1 MRRLLYMLLTMLLAS
16 YADAQTFSHFGAR
29 AMGMGGAYVAVADDA
44 TSVYW
49 NPAGLAVASP
59 REVAV
64 VFEVEGADE
73 HETIDKVDAL
83 IDMNLA
89 AHGRII
95 TPEDIAK
102 ALDLLEALAEKGSG
116 VSGDTSLDF
125 IVAAKGLA
133 FSVLNLGNASAVP
146 VIDLDI
152 LDFDP
157 NSGEPL
163 PTDLP
168 TLDFTG
174 VVTNQFVATYALP
187 LLGELLRGGVN
198 VKYIR
203 ASSYYSTRL
212 IVDPSNKSLKLRD
225 ILDEATHENKRTSSS
240 WGFDVGL
247 LSNLTPEFRI
257 GVVGR
262 DLNEPEFD
270 NVGPWKARLNPQY
283 RMGVAYQV
291 TPALIVAADYDL
303 SKNDEGL
310 PGVAEREFSIGG
322 EGLMAN
328 RHLALRL
335 GTNKNV
341 DIEGSRWE
349 FAAGV
354 GYASRRLVIDF
365 GARSDSKFN
374 QAAIAISSRIRF

>member
-1 MRRLLYMLLTMLLAS
+1 MLLATN
-16 YADAQTFSHFGAR
+16 ADAQTFSHFGAR
-29 AMGMGGAYVAVADDA
+29 ATGMGGAYVAVADDA

-64 VFEVEGADE
+64 VFGIEGADE

-83 IDMNLA
+83 VDMNLA

-102 ALDLLEALAEKGSG
+102 ALDLLEALAETGSG
-116 VSGDTSLDF
+116 VNGDTTLDF
-125 IVAAKGLA
+125 VVAAEGFA
-133 FSVLNLGNASAVP
+133 FSVLNLGRASAVP

-152 LDFDP
+152 LNFDP
-157 NSGEPL
+157 DSGQPL

-168 TLDFTG
+168 TLNFTG
-174 VVTNQFVATYALP
+174 VLTNQFVATYAVP
-187 LLGELLRGGVN
+187 LVGEFLRGGIN
-198 VKYIR
+198 VKYVR

-212 IVDPSNKSLKLRD
+212 IVDPSNKELSLRD
-225 ILDEATHENKRTSSS
+225 IVDEATHENKRTSST
-240 WGFDVGL
+240 WGVDVGL
-247 LSNLTPEFRI
+247 LSNLTPQFRV

-262 DLNEPEFD
+262 DINEPEFD
-270 NVGPWKARLNPQY
+270 NVGAWKARLNPQY
-283 RMGVAYQV
+283 RMGVAYQI
-291 TPALIVAADYDL
+291 TPALVVAADYDL

-310 PGVAEREFSIGG
+310 PGVAERELSVGG
-322 EGLMAN
+322 EGLLAN

-335 GTNKNV
+335 GTNRNV

-349 FAAGV
+349 FAAGL
-354 GYASRRLVIDF
+354 GYASKRLVIDF
-365 GARSDSKFN
+365 GARSDSKFH
-374 QAAIAISSRIRF
+374 QAAVAISSIVRF